1 MKNTQQSNRAL
12 YSLPEL
18 SGKFRLFVLPSLLH
32 LPPLKCGPQS
42 GSWYKYTGSDGI
54 STKIHYVLRLILCE
68 FQIMKNPVESTE
80 RNDKSIGC

>member
-1 MKNTQQSNRAL
+1 MEWRIHNRVIVP
-12 YSLPEL
+12 STL
-18 SGKFRLFVLPSLLH
+18 SQ
-32 LPPLKCGPQS
+32 CGPQS